1 MVSNQTVKE
10 LLAEQLISWP
20 MARTGY
26 EALREVQSK
35 ELDVNG
41 YTFRVQFNPARIR
54 SSAANVDAKAIQER
68 PCFLC
73 KQNLPAQL

>member
-35 ELDVNG
+35 DIDVDG

-68 PCFLC
+68 P
-73 KQNLPAQL
+73 